1 MSATYLKSFGA
12 DLSENKLFEC
22 ISILLEITSTLSCW
36 LLIYLAHLSA
46 FVVSFQLIS
55 LVSAMDMFTKKHNI
69 PIEAR
74 GLGLQRFSVRDEE
87 ILITTVVLYKAQ

>member
-1 MSATYLKSFGA
+1 MTVY
-12 DLSENKLFEC
+12 C
-22 ISILLEITSTLSCW
+22 TLSRW
-36 LLIYLAHLSA
+36 LLIYLARLSA

-55 LVSAMDMFTKKHNI
+55 LVSATDAFTKKHNI

-74 GLGLQRFSVRDEE
+74 GLGLQRFSVGDEE